1 MYIIITGAMLQR
13 ITSGDKMINKLKN
26 GFDKN
31 IVCVKTLCRKNGHL
45 LKPMEWDR
53 FFEFRAT
60 DIENFADEVAGYLE
74 LKEKWLNDRGIGK
87 FEIILLDVF
96 KKPGV

>member
-1 MYIIITGAMLQR
+1 MR
-13 ITSGDKMINKLKN
+13 NRLKN

-31 IVCVKTLCRKNGHL
+31 IVCVKTLCLKDGHL
-45 LKPMEWDR
+45 LPTYEWDR

-60 DIENFADEVAGYLE
+60 DIKNFADEVAGYLE
-74 LKEKWLNDRGIGK
+74 WKEQIMNDRGIGK

-96 KKPGV
+96 IKPGV

>member
-1 MYIIITGAMLQR
+1 
-13 ITSGDKMINKLKN
+13 MINKLKN

-45 LKPMEWDR
+45 LEAAEWER
-53 FFEFRAT
+53 FFEFRVN
-60 DIENFADEVAGYLE
+60 DIENFAEEVAGYLE
-74 LKEKWLNDRGIGK
+74 LKEERLNDRGIGK

-96 KKPGV
+96 KKNEV